1 MLSSHISKAVLLAAA
16 LGGTLAPAGESAPG
30 QEGTEPARSKESARP
45 ARRDPLRSLS
55 QEITPALRVSIDRG
69 FRYLKDNQMTSG
81 SFAGSEGFTVAV
93 NALVG
98 LAFLAGGHTDK
109 EGPYTETVRNCT
121 RCLLGYQNEQGY
133 FDDRE
138 SRMYGHGFATLYLA
152 ELHGMAG
159 EQREEVRSALK
170 KAVQVI
176 ELSQSSDGG
185 WDYQPDVRFGGS
197 GSRGESDTSITVCQ
211 AMALRAARNLGI
223 QVQPAVVERARSYI
237 RNAQNP
243 DGGFCYRLSGAIRW
257 GGGSQFPRSAA
268 GVCILYSL
276 AKTPE
281 EYTSPE
287 INRGYDYLLENYRG
301 FSQFPYYGHYYCTQA
316 MFQAGGAKWAEY
328 FPYLRDR
335 LIKTQKKDGSW
346 SGGGMEVT
354 SQTTAMALISLQLPF
369 RFLPITER

>member
-1 MLSSHISKAVLLAAA
+1 MLSSHIFKTALLSA
-16 LGGTLAPAGESAPG
+16 TLAGAVAAPG
-30 QEGTEPARSKESARP
+30 DPAPGSGGTEPSPPRENGTP
-45 ARRDPLRSLS
+45 ARRDPLRSFS
-55 QEITPALRVSIDRG
+55 QEITPTLRLSIERG
-69 FRYLKDNQMTSG
+69 FNYLKQNQLASG
-81 SFAGSEGFTVAV
+81 SFAGSEGYTVAV

-98 LAFLAGGHTDK
+98 LAFLAGGYTDK

-121 RCLLGYQNEQGY
+121 QCLLSYQNEQGY

-159 EQREEVRSALK
+159 DQREKVRSALK
-170 KAVQVI
+170 RAVQVI

-185 WDYQPDVRFGGS
+185 WDYQPDSRFGGS

-223 QVQPAVVERARSYI
+223 QVQPAVVERARAYI
-237 RNAQNP
+237 RNAQNS

-281 EYTSPE
+281 EYNSPQL
-287 INRGYDYLLENYRG
+287 NRGYDYLLENYRG
-301 FSQFPYYGHYYCTQA
+301 FSQFPFYGQYYCTQA
-316 MFQAGGAKWAEY
+316 MFQAGGKKWAEY

-335 LIKTQKKDGSW
+335 LLKTQKKDGSW

-354 SQTTAMALISLQLPF
+354 SQTTAMALISLQMPF